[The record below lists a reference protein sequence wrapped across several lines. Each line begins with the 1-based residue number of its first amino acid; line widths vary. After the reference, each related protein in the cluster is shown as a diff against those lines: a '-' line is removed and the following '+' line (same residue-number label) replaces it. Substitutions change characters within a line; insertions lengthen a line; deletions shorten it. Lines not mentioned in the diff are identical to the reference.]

1 MTTPEGRLALVP
13 REEPEG
19 SSGGGSEGGLLTLT
33 RVREVETLD
42 RERERDRVGPTAGD

>member
-1 MTTPEGRLALVP
+1 MTMPAGRLALVP
-13 REEPEG
+13 RDEPEG
-19 SSGGGSEGGLLTLT
+19 SSGGGREGGLLT